1 MAKCSM
7 AWRSPNP
14 DFAPSR
20 GLACVRAHGG
30 FSYRTVDE
38 VVSSL
43 ALAET
48 IRPARRL
55 VSFRLAGWLW
65 SGLLLTLLAFLVL
78 YPTFMLLYGAL
89 SGTNPV
95 VDGFSLSAV
104 SLDNF
109 IEVLAN
115 PNVHF
120 ALVNT
125 LVVCG
130 GGTAIAVVIG
140 LGFASIVGRTNTPCK
155 ALIATAA
162 PVPPSAH

>member
-1 MAKCSM
+1 MPVYKSIGVVITYRMLLKFLTFFDLFRA
-7 AWRSPNP
+7 
-14 DFAPSR
+14 SR
-20 GLACVRAHGG
+20 I
-30 FSYRTVDE
+30 S
-38 VVSSL
+38 
-43 ALAET
+43 
-48 IRPARRL
+48 
-55 VSFRLAGWLW
+55 GWLW
-65 SGLLLTLLAFLVL
+65 SGLLLALLAFLVL

-120 ALVNT
+120 ALINT
-125 LVVCG
+125 LLVCS

-140 LGFASIVGRTNTPCK
+140 LGFAWIVVRTNT
-155 ALIATAA
+155 
-162 PVPPSAH
+162 